1 MKLSPISSFKAGSI
15 IRGFYICKEKS
26 HRNTRNGDTYIDVVL
41 QDKTGKITAKIWD
54 DVVHFDHLFQ
64 ISEPVA
70 VKGKV
75 EDYNSRIQLVIQ
87 QIKRA
92 DDITYQKYGF
102 SLSQL
107 IEKIEEPIDELW
119 ASLQNSIKSLTN
131 TFNSV

>member
-1 MKLSPISSFKAGSI
+1 MILQSFWRNFGSS
-15 IRGFYICKEKS
+15 
-26 HRNTRNGDTYIDVVL
+26 
-41 QDKTGKITAKIWD
+41 WD
-54 DVVHFDHLFQ
+54 DVHHFDDLFVA
-64 ISEPVA
+64 SEPVA

-107 IEKIEEPIDELW
+107 IEKVEEPIDELW
-119 ASLQNSIKSLTN
+119 ASLQNSVIIYQEFIVVIISINLTI
-131 TFNSV
+131 FL